1 MSPTLNI
8 QKKYFNL
15 IQNNKKTI
23 ELRLYDEKR
32 KLIKINDVITLIC
45 NETNEELKAKVIKL
59 YRAKNFDELVKII
72 NIENTGFRTLKEL
85 KDNMLQFYT
94 VEKQNTFGVLG
105 IQIELVQ

>member
-1 MSPTLNI
+1 M
-8 QKKYFNL
+8 
-15 IQNNKKTI
+15 
-23 ELRLYDEKR
+23 
-32 KLIKINDVITLIC
+32 
-45 NETNEELKAKVIKL
+45 KAKVIKL